1 MAGSES
7 QGYALNQTRQAYLAT
22 RLDVADGHW
31 SRLRGLIGV
40 RADEFRD
47 GRGLWIT
54 PCHGV
59 HTLGMRFPIDVLYL
73 NSDQVVLHIETKL
86 APWRFAPIRV
96 HATSVLELPPTT
108 LQSTGTRIGDR
119 IEICRSAN
127 GKSPSA

>member
-1 MAGSES
+1 MAGSDS
-7 QGYALNQTRQAYLAT
+7 HGYALNQTRHAYLAT

-31 SRLRGLIGV
+31 SRLRGLIGMDV
-40 RADEFRD
+40 DEFRD

-73 NSDQVVLHIETKL
+73 NRDQRVLHIESGL
-86 APWRFAPIRV
+86 VPWRFAPIRMQ
-96 HATSVLELPPTT
+96 ATSVLELPPAT
-108 LQSTGTRIGDR
+108 LQTTGTQIGDS
-119 IEICRSAN
+119 IEIRRSAN